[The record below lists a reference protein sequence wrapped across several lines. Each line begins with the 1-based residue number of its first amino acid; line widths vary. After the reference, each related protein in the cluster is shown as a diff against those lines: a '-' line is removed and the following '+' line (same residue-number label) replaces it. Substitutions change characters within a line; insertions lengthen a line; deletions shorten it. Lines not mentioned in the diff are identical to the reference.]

1 MTSQSHG
8 DLRPDRSFAAT
19 DLMPSIDHQVRAMYR
34 ELCSKPVPD
43 RFVELIHQYD
53 QQYLGLAA
61 RTERL
66 RDGRR

>member
-19 DLMPSIDHQVRAMYR
+19 SSMPRIDHQVRAMYR
-34 ELCSKPVPD
+34 DLCSKPVPD
-43 RFVELIHQYD
+43 RFVELIHHYD
-53 QQYLGLAA
+53 QARSGFAA